1 MTENDIIIQIALN
14 KELAESYNASHL
26 ASRSKAVHCQQ
37 MVAFWE
43 DRLADRKGKDV
54 TLDDLE

>member
-14 KELAESYNASHL
+14 KELAESYNVSIART
-26 ASRSKAVHCQQ
+26 AQK

-43 DRLADRKGKDV
+43 DRLAYRRGKDA
-54 TLDDLE
+54 TLDDLA